1 MGGTGQEPAYLE
13 HRPPP
18 VVSAPPPSTPP
29 SSIVGGLFSN
39 QQPAPPPQQGP
50 APTFGPGMMP
60 YTPSGVNYNDPYM
73 NKVGDYYQSM
83 FGTQTGLNA
92 GNLMDWYGTPYVSP
106 EIGHFARSLAWT
118 GDSKKDEAPTK
129 EFFNMAKTK
138 GWTNEQ
144 IALAL
149 GFTPKQIE
157 DHFNKYN
164 LLKPVQPVS
173 DQIGMNDGA

>member
-1 MGGTGQEPAYLE
+1 
-13 HRPPP
+13 
-18 VVSAPPPSTPP
+18 
-29 SSIVGGLFSN
+29 
-39 QQPAPPPQQGP
+39 
-50 APTFGPGMMP
+50 MMP

-106 EIGHFARSLAWT
+106 EIGHFARSLSWT
-118 GDSKKDEAPTK
+118 GDPSKDEAPTK